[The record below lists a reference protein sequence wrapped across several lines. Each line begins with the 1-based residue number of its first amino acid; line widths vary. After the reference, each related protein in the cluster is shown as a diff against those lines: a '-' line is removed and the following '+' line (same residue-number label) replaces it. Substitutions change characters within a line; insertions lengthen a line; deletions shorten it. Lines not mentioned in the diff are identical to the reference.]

1 MEFFISSEIDG
12 RFSQNVPDKFRRV
25 RKNVGSILKKHFL
38 DKDYGTNIKS
48 IGVIPILIRTDLKE
62 FYKERKLYQ
71 KKQNSADYRLYID
84 FESFEKANDDIATNL
99 LVQNILA
106 VVQDLGRKV
115 SSFDATSLENEIKN
129 LFSLYIS
136 HNVH

>member
-1 MEFFISSEIDG
+1 
-12 RFSQNVPDKFRRV
+12 
-25 RKNVGSILKKHFL
+25 
-38 DKDYGTNIKS
+38 
-48 IGVIPILIRTDLKE
+48 E

-129 LFSLYIS
+129 LFPLYIS

>member
-25 RKNVGSILKKHFL
+25 RKSVGSILNKHFL
-38 DKDYGTNIKS
+38 DKDYGANIKS

-129 LFSLYIS
+129 LFPLYIS

>member
-12 RFSQNVPDKFRRV
+12 RFSQNVPDNLRRV
-25 RKNVGSILKKHFL
+25 RKNVGSILIKHFL
-38 DKDYGTNIKS
+38 DKDYGANIKS

-62 FYKERKLYQ
+62 FYKERNLYQ

-129 LFSLYIS
+129 LFPLYIS